1 MKRPVTFAKDMQ
13 KQLEVF
19 RNVRRLPLDSNLV
32 AGMLAGP
39 DMPVPRHGPVDVYD
53 ITRDMLHGGPDKRP
67 VLRPGTLLP
76 RGWVFV
82 GARQGLDPAS
92 GLANVSGVKTGP
104 SRREDGRSAP
114 IAFNGGWESGE
125 FPSAVDAAVTRYQ
138 VREGGPS
145 VTEAAEVGSAGWL
158 LFVYKYGNRRGSRS
172 RQELRVR
179 VVAGRRAVSTEGRTS
194 TTDGSNRI
202 GSESLDALG

>member
-39 DMPVPRHGPVDVYD
+39 DMPVPRHGPVNVYD
-53 ITRDMLHGGPDKRP
+53 IARDMLHGGPDKRP
-67 VLRPGTLLP
+67 VLRPGTLPP

-114 IAFNGGWESGE
+114 IAFNGGWQSGGLS
-125 FPSAVDAAVTRYQ
+125 SAVDAAVA
-138 VREGGPS
+138 
-145 VTEAAEVGSAGWL
+145 EAGSAGWL

-172 RQELRVR
+172 RQELGVR

-194 TTDGSNRI
+194 TTDGSNRM